1 MGLIWGCSIAKK
13 RDQAAHSLL
22 YLLRKPKKKG
32 KRKNPHTYTL
42 TYICIRTCRCLSVFM
57 CMYIYTH
64 LYVYIHKH
72 THCWLY
78 THCAT
83 TASLCLCVHKVFL
96 IVNKGKYVRLLSW
109 SSVNDWK
116 QTRHKRGKSASW
128 PNKTSHCSSAV
139 WSTFSLW
146 SIIKALFYPSLLSM
160 QSSVVITFCCPKVQP
175 ILLTRSRLQDPDS
188 RGRG

>member
-1 MGLIWGCSIAKK
+1 MGVISVCSIAKK

-22 YLLRKPKKKG
+22 YLLRETKKRKKK
-32 KRKNPHTYTL
+32 KPPHTYTP
-42 TYICIRTCRCLSVFM
+42 TYICIHTCWCLSVFM
-57 CMYIYTH
+57 FMYIYTH

-96 IVNKGKYVRLLSW
+96 IVNKRNICQTPLLVFCEW
-109 SSVNDWK
+109 LRK
-116 QTRHKRGKSASW
+116 TRHKRGKSASW
-128 PNKTSHCSSAV
+128 PNKSSHCSSAV

-160 QSSVVITFCCPKVQP
+160 QSSVVITFCCPIVQP

>member
-1 MGLIWGCSIAKK
+1 MH
-13 RDQAAHSLL
+13 AHT
-22 YLLRKPKKKG
+22 
-32 KRKNPHTYTL
+32 HTSTH
-42 TYICIRTCRCLSVFM
+42 TCNDVFVCMCIYM
-57 CMYIYTH
+57 HIYT
-64 LYVYIHKH
+64 YVLYIHTH
-72 THCWLY
+72 TLLVIH
-78 THCAT
+78 T
-83 TASLCLCVHKVFL
+83 LCNNCILVSLCVHKVFL

-116 QTRHKRGKSASW
+116 KTRHKRGKSASW

-160 QSSVVITFCCPKVQP
+160 QSSFVITFCCPIVQP

-188 RGRG
+188 RKRKRLAGIKEG